1 MSGLAMVS
9 PRREDSMIIPVSPKE
24 VSIDGVDVLERNI
37 FNDPRGFLIETFAQ
51 KKENNQSV
59 YSYNSLT
66 HPGFARDVDQFHFHH
81 RQKDRFTIVLGK
93 MWILLFDARKDSST
107 YGKLE
112 VVEAVGGD
120 PAVKEKTTLPAY
132 TITIPEGVY
141 HGIMN
146 PGPAW
151 AMLVNHP
158 TVEYNPED
166 EGRILFSEVAIPSL
180 ENNTFAW
187 EKVRK

>member
-1 MSGLAMVS
+1 
-9 PRREDSMIIPVSPKE
+9 MIIPVSAKE

-37 FNDPRGFLIETFAQ
+37 FYDQRGFLIETFAQ
-51 KKENNQSV
+51 KKENGQSV

-66 HPGFARDVDQFHFHH
+66 HPGFARDIDQYHFHQ
-81 RQKDRFTIVLGK
+81 RQQDRFTIVLGK
-93 MWILLFDARKDSST
+93 MWILLFDARQNSPT
-107 YGKLE
+107 WGRLE
-112 VVEAVGGD
+112 VVEVLGGD
-120 PAVKEKTTLPAY
+120 PAVKEKKTLPAH

-146 PGPAW
+146 PGPSW

-166 EGRILFSEVAIPSL
+166 EGRILFSEVKIPSL
-180 ENNTFAW
+180 ENSAFSW
-187 EKVRK
+187 EKVKK